1 MKILAHVGCMMLL
14 IGIVSC
20 GASPDKKTAEVAA
33 VQSTETDKVL
43 AESSRD
49 IDVINAVYDKFV
61 FAIDSAGDEINNPEK
76 YFTDNALKK
85 LQDDYDFDCDDGPCY
100 AYYALRTDAQDS
112 KPGSDGASQI
122 CNIEPIGDG
131 RYMVSYVDMGW
142 PGHTRIRIADGK
154 IDNYERIGTV
164 MTVSE

>member
-14 IGIVSC
+14 IGIASC
-20 GASPDKKTAEVAA
+20 GASPDKKAVEAPP

-61 FAIDSAGDEINNPEK
+61 FAIDCSGDELNNPEK
-76 YFTDNALKK
+76 YFTANALKK
-85 LQDDYDFDCDDGPCY
+85 LQDDYDFDCDDGACY

-142 PGHTRIRIADGK
+142 PGQTRIRIADGK